1 MTWATFVIFSR
12 GTSPSVMN
20 LATNGSPDL
29 TTRTEPSP
37 VPTRCPRSR
46 LVPLRG
52 PLRDRGPTQ
61 PDHEHVTKRP
71 HGDWTAKEMQV
82 LSEQE
87 LRSRLQQAREAE
99 ARADSPGTGR
109 SAKGRRLWRRN
120 RELVEEEMGRR
131 NLS

>member
-1 MTWATFVIFSR
+1 MI
-12 GTSPSVMN
+12 G
-20 LATNGSPDL
+20 DK
-29 TTRTEPSP
+29 E
-37 VPTRCPRSR
+37 PTR
-46 LVPLRG
+46 
-52 PLRDRGPTQ
+52 

-71 HGDWTAKEMQV
+71 HVDWTAKEMQV

-99 ARADSPGTGR
+99 ARADAPGMGR

-120 RELVEEEMGRR
+120 CELVEEEMGRR

>member
-1 MTWATFVIFSR
+1 M
-12 GTSPSVMN
+12 
-20 LATNGSPDL
+20 
-29 TTRTEPSP
+29 
-37 VPTRCPRSR
+37 
-46 LVPLRG
+46 
-52 PLRDRGPTQ
+52 
-61 PDHEHVTKRP
+61 TKRP
-71 HGDWTAKEMQV
+71 HVGWTAKEMQV

-99 ARADSPGTGR
+99 ARADALGTGR